1 MPTTD
6 SLHLLQ
12 RCCQALDDKKAV
24 EMRVLDLAG
33 KSTITNYL
41 VIATATSAP
50 HLKALRGAIESTL
63 KEEKASL
70 AGSEFGADSGWLVVD
85 AYEIMVHLF
94 LPDQR
99 DNYRLESLWK
109 DAKDMD
115 VPALLAG
122 K

>member
-1 MPTTD
+1 MPTID

-24 EMRVLDLAG
+24 ELRVMDLAG
-33 KSTITNYL
+33 KSSITNYL
-41 VIATATSAP
+41 IIATATSAP
-50 HLKALRGAIESTL
+50 HLKALRGAIEATL

-70 AGSEFGADSGWLVVD
+70 AGSEYGTDSGWLVVD

-115 VPALLAG
+115 VRKLLV

>member
-6 SLHLLQ
+6 PHHLLQ

-24 EMRVLDLAG
+24 EMRVLDVAG
-33 KSTITNYL
+33 KSSITNYL

-50 HLKALRGAIESTL
+50 HLKALRLAIEETL
-63 KEEKASL
+63 KEEKATL
-70 AGSEFGADSGWLVVD
+70 VGVEFSADSGWLVVD
-85 AYEIMVHLF
+85 AFDLMVHLF

-99 DNYRLESLWK
+99 VNYRLESLWK
-109 DAKDMD
+109 DARDLD
-115 VPALLAG
+115 VRALLAG